1 VAALKTFLRVGSV
14 LLPTLCLVLAMSV
27 QGIAAGTD
35 LPAVVVTGVRPEED
49 QDVSPGAVTVIR
61 PEETEGEG
69 KTLADL
75 LEQSP
80 GVHVVRLRGRGGY
93 TVASVRGSTAAQVA
107 VYVDGRLVNSASE
120 SAVDLASIPVSAV
133 ERVEIYRGYVPARFG
148 VSGMGAVIS
157 VTTRRPSGYE
167 GAVLVE
173 GGTYGEWRTTLRY
186 GNELGGG
193 RYLAVAGFSGATG
206 DFSYRNDNGTY
217 WNPDDDYEATRRNN
231 AWREKNVLFRWEDD
245 EGWNLRAEYFAR
257 SQELP
262 RKASGGDKPDDPPG
276 ADLDTTRTEF
286 AFGRSASLGKGVWSW
301 NVGYVTQ
308 EKEFYD
314 PLDPRTLPLPRST
327 RNRYETTQWHLLTQA
342 SLPVAPNQ
350 TLDLVARA
358 SRETLDVRG
367 DAQTRYDL
375 RSDYD
380 QDALDL
386 TLADTVVLGGGT
398 LFLVPTVR
406 WNSVDGEGNVSWSL
420 AAEWRMSEAL
430 RWKASWGKYHRA
442 PNLYERYGDGA
453 LIVPRPDLR
462 WESGTQFDLGVHW
475 AGTVGAARVAAGVTW
490 FSSDVDDL
498 IEFVMASPYV
508 GYYDNIGK
516 SLIEGVE
523 VEVTASW
530 KRWDLLLS
538 YTYTNGENR
547 SPGARWGKPLPNRPR
562 HALFSRLSTALS
574 ASLDAFAEVEYVS
587 ENWFDQTGDLAY
599 EDLTTVGLGVK
610 WFLPGGGTATLGVR
624 DLFDASSDRKLVP
637 SVGAPQLVW
646 YPDAGRTW
654 YLSFSWTL

>member
-1 VAALKTFLRVGSV
+1 
-14 LLPTLCLVLAMSV
+14 M
-27 QGIAAGTD
+27 
-35 LPAVVVTGVRPEED
+35 
-49 QDVSPGAVTVIR
+49 
-61 PEETEGEG
+61 
-69 KTLADL
+69 
-75 LEQSP
+75 
-80 GVHVVRLRGRGGY
+80 
-93 TVASVRGSTAAQVA
+93 
-107 VYVDGRLVNSASE
+107 
-120 SAVDLASIPVSAV
+120 
-133 ERVEIYRGYVPARFG
+133 
-148 VSGMGAVIS
+148 
-157 VTTRRPSGYE
+157 
-167 GAVLVE
+167 
-173 GGTYGEWRTTLRY
+173 
-186 GNELGGG
+186 
-193 RYLAVAGFSGATG
+193 
-206 DFSYRNDNGTY
+206 
-217 WNPDDDYEATRRNN
+217 
-231 AWREKNVLFRWEDD
+231 
-245 EGWNLRAEYFAR
+245 
-257 SQELP
+257 
-262 RKASGGDKPDDPPG
+262 
-276 ADLDTTRTEF
+276 
-286 AFGRSASLGKGVWSW
+286 
-301 NVGYVTQ
+301 
-308 EKEFYD
+308 
-314 PLDPRTLPLPRST
+314 
-327 RNRYETTQWHLLTQA
+327 
-342 SLPVAPNQ
+342 
-350 TLDLVARA
+350 
-358 SRETLDVRG
+358 RG

-398 LFLVPTVR
+398 LLLVPTVR
-406 WNSVDGEGNVSWSL
+406 WNRVDGEGNVSWSL

-516 SLIEGVE
+516 SFIEGVE

-547 SPGARWGKPLPNRPR
+547 SPRALGQAPPEPPP

-599 EDLTTVGLGVK
+599 EDLTTVGL
-610 WFLPGGGTATLGVR
+610 A
-624 DLFDASSDRKLVP
+624 
-637 SVGAPQLVW
+637 
-646 YPDAGRTW
+646 
-654 YLSFSWTL
+654 